1 MIRVLRVVTRLNIGG
16 PTHHV
21 RLLSVGLPRARFQ
34 TLVVAG
40 HPSPEEGDLTS
51 ELKRQAHVIVIP
63 QLGRALHPWRDAVAW
78 WKLLVIAVRFQP
90 DIVHTHMAKAGAL
103 GRVAAWMLNLLR
115 RLRRRVRCRVIH
127 TFHGHV
133 LDGYF
138 SSAVAKAFVWC
149 ERWLARRSDRLIAV
163 NETVKHQL
171 LEFRIGR
178 AEQIVTIPLG
188 LSLEP
193 LLSLSGRPAATVG
206 SPAPWRIG
214 MVGRLV
220 PVKNHELFFQAL
232 RAFGAAAPERSWSAL
247 IVGDGP
253 LRPRL
258 ERTAEALGLNGR
270 VQFCGWQN
278 ALDSVYNGVHV
289 VCLTSKNEGT
299 PVALIESL
307 AAGRPVIATDVGGV
321 GELLGAYCPPDQP
334 FVVAPR
340 GMVVRPD
347 DADALAQALAW
358 AERHRA
364 EHQHTADQ
372 GRAHVRTQFSAQRL
386 VSDMDLFYQQVMAR
400 RRTTCMR

>member
-21 RLLSVGLPRARFQ
+21 RLLSAGLPRARFQ

-51 ELKRQAHVIVIP
+51 ELKRQAHVLVIP
-63 QLGRALHPWRDAVAW
+63 QLGRAMHPWCDAVAW

-138 SSAVAKAFVWC
+138 SFAVARGFIWC
-149 ERWLARRSDRLIAV
+149 ERWLARRSDRLIAI
-163 NETVKHQL
+163 NETVKRQL

-178 AEQIVTIPLG
+178 AEQMMTIPLG

-193 LLSLSGRPAATVG
+193 FLSLNGRPAA
-206 SPAPWRIG
+206 AEEPWRIG

-232 RAFGAAAPERSWSAL
+232 RAFGAAAPDLDWSAV

-253 LRPRL
+253 LRVPL
-258 ERTAEALGLNGR
+258 ERMVEALGLGRR
-270 VQFCGWQN
+270 VQFCGWHN
-278 ALDSVYNGVHV
+278 TLDSVYNGLHV
-289 VCLTSKNEGT
+289 ICLTSRNEGT

-307 AAGRPVIATDVGGV
+307 AAGRPVIATDVGGG
-321 GELLGAYCPPDQP
+321 GELLGGCCPPEQP
-334 FVVAPR
+334 FMVAPR

-386 VSDMDLFYQQVMAR
+386 VCDMDAFYQRLME
-400 RRTTCMR
+400 